1 MSSRLPSC
9 MDHVEIFSSSN
20 GINEGSAIRALDHTP
35 LPIQNARRTG
45 KSDRRVSP
53 YPMNIRSPY
62 RDDTSFC
69 SVSSIASV
77 DPTSSIS
84 SFSSRSPSSSR
95 TSSPKASS
103 PPRGRTSSPKASS
116 PPRGLSLQVPSIDI
130 QALSARAPSFREP
143 SPQLGAPATR
153 APSPRAPSPQALS
166 SREPSPRAPFSLASP
181 PRAPSPYA
189 SSSQASR
196 ASSPPATS
204 HQHSLPPPASVTYP
218 RANNIIVLSQTI
230 PKPPGEVGR
239 PGRGG
244 YNLKKILGWP
254 KEDYDNVKEF
264 VKTLVNSLDCTIPF
278 TEQSFDDLSSIRQQ
292 AIKKFD
298 FLNKYQKHWVVDDF
312 IRCRLKYQKTSHNR
326 RNAQFDI

>member
-1 MSSRLPSC
+1 MSFKLPSC
-9 MDHVEIFSSSN
+9 MDHVEIFSSPN
-20 GINEGSAIRALDHTP
+20 GNEGSAIRTLDHTP

-62 RDDTSFC
+62 PDDTSFC

-84 SFSSRSPSSSR
+84 SFSSRASSS
-95 TSSPKASS
+95 S
-103 PPRGRTSSPKASS
+103 RTSSPKASS

-130 QALSARAPSFREP
+130 QALSRAPSFREP
-143 SPQLGAPATR
+143 SPQAL
-153 APSPRAPSPQALS
+153 SSRAPSPQALS

-181 PRAPSPYA
+181 PRASSPYA

-196 ASSPPATS
+196 ASSPPVTS
-204 HQHSLPPPASVTYP
+204 HQHSLPPPASVTCP
-218 RANNIIVLSQTI
+218 QTNNIIVLSQTI

-244 YNLKKILGWP
+244 YNLKKI
-254 KEDYDNVKEF
+254 
-264 VKTLVNSLDCTIPF
+264 
-278 TEQSFDDLSSIRQQ
+278 Q
-292 AIKKFD
+292 KK
-298 FLNKYQKHWVVDDF
+298 
-312 IRCRLKYQKTSHNR
+312 IMIT
-326 RNAQFDI
+326 